1 MAPQRYFWVVCN
13 GRGYERESLDGI
25 DLAPYAES
33 PDLMGWWAVQEAS
46 VPELYADGVQIGLS
60 PFGVTLS
67 FAMQPAGQTGAM
79 APIKVCNLR
88 MSLEHA
94 KVLAMMLRKQLKNF
108 EEQMGDDIPLHPQ
121 LYQQLGL
128 SKMEDW

>member
-1 MAPQRYFWVVCN
+1 MDDA
-13 GRGYERESLDGI
+13 
-25 DLAPYAES
+25 
-33 PDLMGWWAVQEAS
+33 
-46 VPELYADGVQIGLS
+46 VPELYADGVQIGLG
-60 PFGVTLS
+60 PFGVTLA
-67 FAMQPAGQTGAM
+67 FAMQPAGQTGTM

-108 EEQMGDDIPLHPQ
+108 EEQMGENIPLPQQ